1 MPDIVSLGEALVEIM
16 RKSRDVPFTI
26 PAEFLG
32 PYPSGAPAIFADA
45 AARLG
50 ARSGFIGVVGAD
62 DFGYVVANRLRM
74 DGVDLTYFRIAEG
87 YTTGIAFVA
96 YSSNGSR
103 KFIFHLRYSAA
114 SLLSPDDIDRDY
126 IASAKFLHIMGS
138 ALSVS
143 PSSRDACYKA
153 VKIASDSGVKI
164 SFDPNLRPEL
174 LPVEKIREICRPVW
188 ECSYLILPSGEEAT
202 MLTGL
207 DDPRDACDRLLSMGA
222 EIVALKM
229 GYQGSTIYTRGR
241 EIYIPAFR
249 VEEVDPTGAGDTYD
263 ASFVVGLLRG
273 WSLERIGV
281 YANAAGALS
290 VTRFGPMEGCPTLSE
305 VEDLIRRRPLRIG
318 F

>member
-1 MPDIVSLGEALVEIM
+1 MPEIISLGEALVEIM
-16 RKSRDVPFTI
+16 RRSRDTPFTV

-50 ARSGFIGVVGAD
+50 ARSGFIGVVGSD
-62 DFGYVVANRLRM
+62 DFGFVVADRLRR
-74 DGVDLTYFRIAEG
+74 DGVDLSYFRIVEG

-96 YSSNGSR
+96 YRSDGSR
-103 KFIFHLRYSAA
+103 RFIFHLRYSAA

-126 IASAKFLHIMGS
+126 IASARFLHVMGS

-153 VKIASDSGVKI
+153 VRIASDSGVMV

-174 LPVEKIREICRPVW
+174 LPVEEIREICRPILDYA
-188 ECSYLILPSGEEAT
+188 YLILPSGEEAT

-207 DDPRDACDRLLSMGA
+207 DDPSYACDRLLSMGA

-229 GYQGSTIYTRGR
+229 GCLGSKIYTRGR
-241 EIYIPAFR
+241 EIYIPAFK
-249 VEEVDPTGAGDTYD
+249 VDEVDPTGAGDTYD
-263 ASFVVGLLRG
+263 AGFVVGLSRG
-273 WSLERIGV
+273 WSLEKTGV

-305 VEDLIRRRPLRIG
+305 VEDLIRRQPPPIS

>member
-1 MPDIVSLGEALVEIM
+1 MPDIVSLGETLVEIM
-16 RKSRDVPFTI
+16 RKSRDVPFTV

-50 ARSGFIGVVGAD
+50 ARSGFIGVVGTD

-74 DGVDLTYFRIAEG
+74 DGVDLTYFRMAEG

-96 YSSNGSR
+96 YGSNGSR
-103 KFIFHLRYSAA
+103 RFIFHLRYSAA

-126 IASAKFLHIMGS
+126 IASARFLHIMGS
-138 ALSVS
+138 TLSVS
-143 PSSRDACYKA
+143 ASSRDACYKA
-153 VKIASDSGVKI
+153 VRIASDSGVKI

-188 ECSYLILPSGEEAT
+188 EHSYLILPSGEEAT

-229 GYQGSTIYTRGR
+229 GCLGSTIYTRGR

-305 VEDLIRRRPLRIG
+305 VEDLIRRQPPRIG

>member
-16 RKSRDVPFTI
+16 RRSRDVPFTV

-50 ARSGFIGVVGAD
+50 ARSGFIGVVGSD
-62 DFGYVVANRLRM
+62 DFGFVVADRLRR
-74 DGVDLTYFRIAEG
+74 DGVDLSYLRIAEG

-96 YSSNGSR
+96 YSSTGSR
-103 KFIFHLRYSAA
+103 RFIFHLRYSAA
-114 SLLSPDDIDRDY
+114 SLLSPDDIVRDY
-126 IASAKFLHIMGS
+126 VASARFLHIMGS

-153 VKIASDSGVKI
+153 VRIASDSGVKI

-174 LPVEKIREICRPVW
+174 LPVERIREICRPILDYA
-188 ECSYLILPSGEEAT
+188 YLILPSGEEAT

-207 DDPRDACDRLLSMGA
+207 DDHRDACDRLLSMGA

-229 GYQGSTIYTRGR
+229 GRLGSTIYTRGR
-241 EIYIPAFR
+241 EIYIPAFK

-263 ASFVVGLLRG
+263 AGFVVGLSRG

-290 VTRFGPMEGCPTLSE
+290 VSRFGPMEGCPTLSE
-305 VEDLIRRRPLRIG
+305 IEDLIMRQPPRIS

>member
-16 RKSRDVPFTI
+16 RRSRDIPFTV

-62 DFGYVVANRLRM
+62 DFGYVVADRLRM
-74 DGVDLTYFRIAEG
+74 DGVDLTYFRMVEG

-96 YSSNGSR
+96 YGSNGSR

-126 IASAKFLHIMGS
+126 IASARFLHIMGS

-143 PSSRDACYKA
+143 PSCRDACYKA
-153 VKIASDSGVKI
+153 VRIASDSGVKI

-188 ECSYLILPSGEEAT
+188 ERSYLILPSGEEAT

-207 DDPRDACDRLLSMGA
+207 EDPRDACDRLLSMGA

-229 GYQGSTIYTRGR
+229 GCEGSTIYTRDR
-241 EIYIPAFR
+241 EVYIPAFR

-305 VEDLIRRRPLRIG
+305 VEDLIKRQPPRIK

>member
-16 RKSRDVPFTI
+16 RRDRDVPFTI

-50 ARSGFIGVVGAD
+50 ARSGFIGVVGSD
-62 DFGYVVANRLRM
+62 DFGFMVADRLRS
-74 DGVDLTYFRIAEG
+74 DGVDLSYFRIVEG

-96 YSSNGSR
+96 YSSTGSR
-103 KFIFHLRYSAA
+103 SFIFHLRYSAA
-114 SLLSPDDIDRDY
+114 SLLSPDDVDRDY
-126 IASAKFLHIMGS
+126 IASARFLHIMGS
-138 ALSVS
+138 ALSIS

-153 VKIASDSGVKI
+153 VRIASDSGVKV

-174 LPVEKIREICRPVW
+174 LPVEKIRDICRPILD
-188 ECSYLILPSGEEAT
+188 YAYIILPSGEEAT

-207 DDPRDACDRLLSMGA
+207 SDHRDACDRLLSMGA

-229 GYQGSTIYTRGR
+229 GRLGSTIYTRGR
-241 EIYIPAFR
+241 EIYIPGFR
-249 VEEVDPTGAGDTYD
+249 VDEVDPTGAGDTYD
-263 ASFVVGLLRG
+263 ACFIVGLSRG

-305 VEDLIRRRPLRIG
+305 VEDLIRRQPPPIS